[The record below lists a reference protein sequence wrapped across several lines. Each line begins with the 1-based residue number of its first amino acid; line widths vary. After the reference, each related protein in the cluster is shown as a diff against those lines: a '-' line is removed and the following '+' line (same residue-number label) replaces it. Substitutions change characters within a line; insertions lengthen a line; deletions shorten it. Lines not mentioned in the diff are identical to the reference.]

1 MGVLRIAAV
10 QATYVLMNREATID
24 RVEELTAEAAQQGAQ
39 LVVFPEA
46 FVPGTPIWI
55 DTRPIWDGDDEWF
68 AMLVDNAVVIPSPA
82 ADRLAMIAEKHGV
95 WLVVGV
101 QEREPTGS
109 TIYNTVL
116 YFSPDGR
123 LVDRHRKL
131 VPTGSER
138 TVWGMGDGSTLRVV
152 DTPHG
157 RIGGLICWENYMPL
171 ARFHLYAQGVDVW
184 LAPTLAQGDGWI
196 ATMQHL
202 ARENRMYVV
211 GVNPVLH
218 VDQIPADF
226 PDRERLVP
234 ASFVEEHGP
243 WIEPGNTVI
252 VGPDGALLAGPV
264 REREE
269 TLVADLDLAEVAA
282 ARRFMDPTGHYNRP
296 DIFQLLVDTTSR
308 QATTRDRDCQHP
320 RGLERPRRL
329 TRSKPSRR
337 QRAARGERTDP
348 KKGARTKGCFGQ
360 ESSSQSGN
368 AAPPGVVRSRASPA
382 PNEHRSATR
391 VRPFQSEPALRGHK
405 PRAIPVGVDRARD
418 ARSPSPRSVWD
429 SCPGGSVSVALV
441 GG

>member
-1 MGVLRIAAV
+1 MATLKVAAV
-10 QATYVLMNREATID
+10 QASYALMDRDATIE
-24 RVEELTAEAAQQGAQ
+24 RVEELTAAAVEQGAR

-55 DTRPIWDGDDEWF
+55 DTRPIWDGDGHWF
-68 AMLVDNAVVIPSPA
+68 AMLADNAVSVPGQA
-82 ADRLAMIAEKHGV
+82 ADRLAGIAETHGV
-95 WLVVGV
+95 WLVVPV

-123 LVDRHRKL
+123 LIDRHRKL

-152 DTPHG
+152 DTQHG

-171 ARFHLYAQGVDVW
+171 ARFHLYAQGVDIW

-218 VDQIPADF
+218 LDQIPADF

-234 ASFVEEHGP
+234 ASFIDEHGP
-243 WIEPGNTVI
+243 WVEPGNTVI
-252 VGPDGALLAGPV
+252 VGPSGAILAGPV

-269 TLVADLDLAEVAA
+269 TLIADLDLAEVSA

-296 DIFQLLVDTTSR
+296 DIFRLLVDTSSR
-308 QATTRDRDCQHP
+308 QATIAT
-320 RGLERPRRL
+320 
-329 TRSKPSRR
+329 
-337 QRAARGERTDP
+337 
-348 KKGARTKGCFGQ
+348 
-360 ESSSQSGN
+360 GN
-368 AAPPGVVRSRASPA
+368 VSPVDS
-382 PNEHRSATR
+382 ND
-391 VRPFQSEPALRGHK
+391 SE
-405 PRAIPVGVDRARD
+405 
-418 ARSPSPRSVWD
+418 
-429 SCPGGSVSVALV
+429 
-441 GG
+441 